1 MLNYVNTMMELT
13 DFIQQELKKREWSQA
28 DLARRSGM
36 TTGGISMLLTQ
47 TRKPSPDTLTI
58 LAKVFNYP
66 PEKLFVIAGLL
77 PQGLESSA
85 QKEELLHLFDQLPE
99 KEKKDLLKY
108 IRINLA
114 MLEQAGEITP
124 KTK

>member
-13 DFIQQELKKREWSQA
+13 DFIQQELKKRGWSQA

-47 TRKPSPDTLTI
+47 TRKPSPDTLNI

-66 PEKLFVIAGLL
+66 PEKLFIIAGLL
-77 PQGLESSA
+77 PKESEASS
-85 QKEELLHLFDQLPE
+85 QKEELLYLFDQLPE
-99 KEKKDLLKY
+99 KERSDLLKY

-114 MLEQAGEITP
+114 MLEQSGEITP